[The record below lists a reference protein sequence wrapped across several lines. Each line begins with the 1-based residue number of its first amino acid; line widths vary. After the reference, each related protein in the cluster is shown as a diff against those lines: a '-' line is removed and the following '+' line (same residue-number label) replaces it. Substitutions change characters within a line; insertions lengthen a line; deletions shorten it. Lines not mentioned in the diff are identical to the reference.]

1 MTPVVLLTPMQAG
14 THGLR
19 RELKLRDLVL
29 MQVLLICS
37 LTWTGFAAKQGST
50 QIVLWLLAITFF
62 YLPLAAVVIKLSR
75 MMPAE
80 GGVYQWLKEGLS
92 PFAGYIAGWSM
103 AVLIVCFYAAAGST
117 FANGIA
123 YAAGPD
129 GEWMAHSRLFA
140 LSLTALACLF
150 AFAINVCGL
159 KVASWL
165 SGTGSV
171 LMIGIF
177 LAMLYLLA
185 RAWKTG
191 MPSAHGT
198 LSFAW
203 PGFSLLTLNVFT
215 KMALGALSGFDQC
228 AVFSEECRKPG
239 NDVARSVFVAA
250 PLIALMYILG
260 TGAVLAYTSPVKVD
274 LAAPVSQL
282 MQAGFGVAGAGRVL
296 TAIGVC
302 AFNIGHVASMVIGIG
317 MVARLPMVAGWDG
330 LLPAWW
336 SELHPKFRT
345 PSRAI
350 GAVTLTLMLLGVLS
364 SFGSGNQEAVQMTTA
379 VGIGSYCLV
388 YALLFGAI
396 LFGFRS
402 GPWRPGAAIRLAALA
417 AFSVAL
423 ISLILEILPVGEV
436 ADPALFAI
444 KVGGTICAVNGLGAV
459 LYWRG
464 ARRLRSSATIAHA
477 GNIP

>member
-1 MTPVVLLTPMQAG
+1 MQAG
-14 THGLR
+14 SHGLR

-37 LTWTGFAAKQGST
+37 LTWTGFAAKRGST
-50 QIVLWLLAITFF
+50 QIVLWLLAIIFF
-62 YLPLAAVVIKLSR
+62 YLPLAAVVMKLSR

-92 PFAGYIAGWSM
+92 PFAGYIAGWSL

-117 FANGIA
+117 FASGIA
-123 YAAGPD
+123 YAAGP
-129 GEWMAHSRLFA
+129 GGQWMADSKLFA
-140 LSLTALACLF
+140 LALTALACLF
-150 AFAINVCGL
+150 AFAINVYGL
-159 KVASWL
+159 NVARWL

-171 LMIGIF
+171 LMIAIF
-177 LAMLYLLA
+177 VAMLYLLA
-185 RAWKTG
+185 KAWTTG
-191 MPSAHGT
+191 IASAHRS

-239 NDVARSVFVAA
+239 NDVARSVLVAA

-260 TGAVLAYTSPVKVD
+260 TGAVLAYTSPANVD

-282 MQAGFGVAGAGRVL
+282 MQAGLGVTGPGRVL
-296 TAIGVC
+296 TAIAVC
-302 AFNIGHVASMVIGIG
+302 AFNVGHVASMVIGIG

-345 PSRAI
+345 PSKAI

-364 SFGSGNQEAVQMTTA
+364 LAGGGNQEAVQVTIA
-379 VGIGSYCLV
+379 VGIGSYCLM
-388 YALLFGAI
+388 YTLLFGAV

-402 GPWRPGAAIRLAALA
+402 SPWRPGAAIRLAALA

-423 ISLILEILPVGEV
+423 VSLIFEILPVGEV
-436 ADPALFAI
+436 ANPALFGI
-444 KVGGTICAVNGLGAV
+444 KVGGTICAANGLGAV

-464 ARRLRSSATIAHA
+464 ARRLQSSAVSAA
-477 GNIP
+477 